1 MLNLTKQNFNFLPDN
16 LPLYLSLLFIA
27 CTLYTLII
35 LFVASNQSKKVLLV
49 SLGWISLQGVLSYN
63 LFYTD
68 TTTMPPKFALAFFPA
83 LIFIVILFLTQNG
96 KKYIKSIHLKTLYLV
111 HVVRIPVEFGLLGLA
126 IYKAI
131 PYLMTFEGV
140 NFDIF
145 AGITAPLIILGYFVK
160 HWFSNSFVLIWNL
173 ISLGL
178 LIAIVVNAI
187 LSVPSVFQL
196 QGFDQPNVAILH
208 FPYIWLASYIVP
220 VVMFAHLVSIKRA
233 FSK

>member
-1 MLNLTKQNFNFLPDN
+1 MNNIPI
-16 LPLYLSLLFIA
+16 YLSLLFVV
-27 CTLYTLII
+27 CTCYTL
-35 LFVASNQSKKVLLV
+35 FVLYIASHKSNKVLFI
-49 SLGWISLQGVLSYN
+49 SLGWIALQGLLAHQ

-68 TTTMPPKFALAFFPA
+68 TTTMPPKFGLALVPT
-83 LIFIVILFLTQNG
+83 LIFMAFLFLTKSG
-96 KKYIKSIHLKTLYLV
+96 KKYIQSINLKTLYLV

-126 IYKAI
+126 VYKTI

-160 HWFSNSFVLIWNL
+160 DWFSHYFVLVWNT
-173 ISLGL
+173 ICLGL

-187 LSVPSVFQL
+187 LSVPSVFQM
-196 QGFDQPNVAILH
+196 QGFDQPNIAILH

-233 FSK
+233 YSK

>member
-1 MLNLTKQNFNFLPDN
+1 MNDLPT
-16 LPLYLSLLFIA
+16 YLSILFIA
-27 CTLYTLII
+27 CTVYTLII
-35 LFVASNQSKKVLLV
+35 LYVATNKSKKVLLF
-49 SLGWISLQGVLSYN
+49 SLGWLTLQGLLAYN

-68 TTTMPPKFALAFFPA
+68 TSTMPPKFALALVPT
-83 LIFIVILFLTQNG
+83 LIFITIVFFTKRG
-96 KKYIKSIHLKTLYLV
+96 KEFIKSINLKTLYLV
-111 HVVRIPVEFGLLGLA
+111 YVVRIPVEFGLLGLA
-126 IYKAI
+126 IYKVI

-160 HWFSNSFVLIWNL
+160 NWFSDSFVMVWNF

-187 LSVPSVFQL
+187 LSVPSGFQT
-196 QGFDQPNVAILH
+196 QGFDQPNIAILH
-208 FPYIWLASYIVP
+208 FPYLWLASYIVP

-233 FSK
+233 YSH

>member
-1 MLNLTKQNFNFLPDN
+1 MNLTQQNFNYLPEGI
-16 LPLYLSLLFIA
+16 PIYLSILFIV

-35 LFVASNQSKKVLLV
+35 LYVASNKSNTVLLI
-49 SLGWISLQGVLSYN
+49 SLGWISLQGILAYN
-63 LFYTD
+63 LFYLD
-68 TTTMPPKFALAFFPA
+68 TSSMPPKFGLAFFPT
-83 LIFIVILFLTQNG
+83 LVFIAILFFTKKG
-96 KKYIKSIHLKTLYLV
+96 KEYIGSINLKTLYLV

-126 IYKAI
+126 IYKAV

-160 HWFSNSFVLIWNL
+160 DWFSHYFVLVWNT
-173 ISLGL
+173 ICLGL

-187 LSVPSVFQL
+187 LSVPSVFQM
-196 QGFDQPNVAILH
+196 QGFDQPNIAILH

-233 FSK
+233 YSK